1 MSTSLLAFANLG
13 LSELLVI
20 AFIVIVLFGA
30 SRLPGVFR
38 SLGSSVNEFKKGM
51 GEGDQPKPPSE
62 KKE

>member
-1 MSTSLLAFANLG
+1 MSTSLLAFASLG

-51 GEGDQPKPPSE
+51 SDGDQPKPPSE